1 MIKKHFC
8 QKHNGIGGLYFITT
22 SIICSFIMT
31 MALQLS
37 WNSQAVAI
45 ANNVSNIVA
54 TNVAVHNYLNN
65 SRSYVK
71 LNPTINI
78 SSGGTYDPLNDF
90 NQTLLDMGI
99 MQEASDKCKVT
110 WVNPG
115 GTSEIE
121 FNYFKTKLGT
131 SVKPDPQKYIIERN

>member
-1 MIKKHFC
+1 
-8 QKHNGIGGLYFITT
+8 
-22 SIICSFIMT
+22 

-65 SRSYVK
+65 TASYTR

-115 GTSEIE
+115 GTSKIE